1 MQTSGFVEI
10 MALANWPVKD
20 HISEATHLGPRH
32 QLVQWN
38 YDKGMVCKTSF
49 GAGMAWSC
57 MVFVWVYQV
66 FRRFFNGIIMCSW
79 EHFCKASYLSLTEA
93 LPFATQILGCPARWQ
108 VPLWNLKVLEHCK
121 GKVHQGLWSHSCL
134 MWNSRWISLSNPKW
148 SQHVLLLCTPNQPAN
163 LGRI

>member
-1 MQTSGFVEI
+1 MAHVHQVTIHSNVAWQRKASMQTSGFVEI

-57 MVFVWVYQV
+57 MAFVWVYQV
-66 FRRFFNGIIMCSW
+66 FRCFFNGIIMCSW
-79 EHFCKASYLSLTEA
+79 SISDQSLPSFCYTNPGVSCKVTGSTLKPQRAWTLQREGTPRSMK
-93 LPFATQILGCPARWQ
+93 
-108 VPLWNLKVLEHCK
+108 PLML
-121 GKVHQGLWSHSCL
+121 
-134 MWNSRWISLSNPKW
+134 WNSRWINLT
-148 SQHVLLLCTPNQPAN
+148 VQP
-163 LGRI
+163 